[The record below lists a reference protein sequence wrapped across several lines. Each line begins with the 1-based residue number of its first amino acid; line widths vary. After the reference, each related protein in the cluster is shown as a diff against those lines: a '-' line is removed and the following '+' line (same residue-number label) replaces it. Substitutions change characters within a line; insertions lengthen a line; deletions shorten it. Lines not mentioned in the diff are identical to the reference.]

1 MGRCKLAFPLASS
14 EALVSIDDGAG
25 LSGVNV
31 PRRLCQGLTAPHP
44 AHPHPP
50 EGVCSLG
57 QMEQRSIPLLPPSPA
72 QGRGWHMS
80 YTLNDQL
87 IAEYWLAN

>member
-1 MGRCKLAFPLASS
+1 MGRCKIAFPLASS
-14 EALVSIDDGAG
+14 EALVPIDDGAG

-31 PRRLCQGLTAPHP
+31 PCGLCQGLTAPHP

-50 EGVCSLG
+50 EGVCSLT
-57 QMEQRSIPLLPPSPA
+57 EQTSIPLLPPSLA
-72 QGRGWHMS
+72 MGRGWHMS